1 MLVIMAHDICEA
13 EPEEEEQKPW
23 CPDAELP
30 LEGDAMTAHLLDAHE
45 EAGQPGTV
53 YLFCKVRGAPLS
65 TPACSAWQ
73 PCTCS
78 ARCRGHCSAHLLDCS
93 SPASLQLAWCPGGP
107 AMGAADAGPPLA
119 SLPRL

>member
-1 MLVIMAHDICEA
+1 VRSVRSRHRCSFAPSVAAYGAVTVQRQHLCTGGYASNAGHDGAKHILGHDHLGTTSEA
-13 EPEEEEQKPW
+13 EPEEEDQKPW

-65 TPACSAWQ
+65 APACSAQ
-73 PCTCS
+73 
-78 ARCRGHCSAHLLDCS
+78 
-93 SPASLQLAWCPGGP
+93 
-107 AMGAADAGPPLA
+107 
-119 SLPRL
+119 